1 MKIDDMKY
9 LKKHLKTQIKTANS
23 MGSKW
28 VYILT
33 TEAEKCLKLAEE
45 KQLDVFMETEQIGKM
60 VPGLGSVPGAMEKTE
75 S

>member
-33 TEAEKCLKLAEE
+33 TEAEKCLELAEE
-45 KQLDVFMETEQIGKM
+45 RGRTAEEG
-60 VPGLGSVPGAMEKTE
+60 PAHGASGGSR